1 MNSSSG
7 TTWKTRFLRTSYYLY
22 ELVKSLI
29 IYPGDPVNFRPLDA
43 SPGALERD
51 VEYAL
56 SNAIFWISLLP
67 EGKDF
72 LKGRTVLEIGPGSNF
87 GSPLIFACHGARA
100 MVADR
105 FITPWS
111 ADYHPKFYALLRE
124 RAKTRWPALDL
135 TPLDTVLSR
144 GQYPADIIS
153 LCCGS
158 VEELTGVPDCSV
170 DLVVSNAVLEH
181 LYDLPSAFFHLA
193 RITKPGGLGIH
204 QVDFRD
210 HRDSSRPLEF
220 LVFGEERYYG
230 IQKITHVEFGNRC
243 RPGEMWRLLEQAG
256 FAVRDFRPDIFAD
269 EEYLAEF
276 LVRLRQARKSP
287 YRDFPAEDLRP
298 LSGLWYVVRQ
308 AG

>member
-1 MNSSSG
+1 MNFPSG
-7 TTWKTRFLRTSYYLY
+7 GTWKTQFLKSYYYIY
-22 ELVKSLI
+22 EVIKSVI

-43 SPGALERD
+43 SPEVLERD

-56 SNAIFWISLLP
+56 SNANFWISLLP
-67 EGKDF
+67 EGEEF
-72 LKGRTVLEIGPGSNF
+72 LPGRTVLEIGPGSNF

-111 ADYHPKFYALLRE
+111 VDYHPKFYALLRE
-124 RAKTRWPALDL
+124 RAKSRWPALDL
-135 TPLDTVLSR
+135 TPLDTVLAR
-144 GQYPADIIS
+144 GQYPAEVIS

-158 VEELTGVPDCSV
+158 VEELTGVPDRSV

-193 RITKPGGLGIH
+193 RITKAGGLGLH

-210 HRDSSRPLEF
+210 HSDFSRPLEF
-220 LVFGEERYYG
+220 LLFREERYYG
-230 IQKITHVEFGNRC
+230 IQKVTHVEFGNRC

-269 EEYLAEF
+269 EEYLEEF

-287 YRDFPAEDLRP
+287 YRDYAAEDLRP

-308 AG
+308 EG